1 MRERGNDVPTGF
13 SLMMLSVLVFASAI
27 AIAVTEV
34 VVKNLRRNE
43 ILGNVL
49 MVSSV

>member
-1 MRERGNDVPTGF
+1 
-13 SLMMLSVLVFASAI
+13 MMFSVLVFAS

-43 ILGNVL
+43 ILGNVV
-49 MVSSV
+49 MVSFGVRVSMKMNGFI